1 MMTDIEQKAM
11 ALLNESGWKGAYL
24 KRAWNCRY
32 EALCRAI
39 EQHDAFRREVSDH
52 MSDVVNKSRSGKYY
66 TADALGEDLRR
77 FIIPKPVDPVEN
89 VMRLVRAVADDH
101 VIEAAIRELVSSG
114 GGKIG
119 EGA

>member
-1 MMTDIEQKAM
+1 MTDIEQKAL

-39 EQHDAFRREVSDH
+39 EQHEAFRREVSDA
-52 MSDVVNKSRSGKYY
+52 MREWYDGAYPQP
-66 TADALGEDLRR
+66 LER
-77 FIIPKPVDPVEN
+77 FIITKPVDPVEN

-101 VIEAAIRELVSSG
+101 VIEAAIRELV
-114 GGKIG
+114 GKTPP
-119 EGA
+119 ENTSHD